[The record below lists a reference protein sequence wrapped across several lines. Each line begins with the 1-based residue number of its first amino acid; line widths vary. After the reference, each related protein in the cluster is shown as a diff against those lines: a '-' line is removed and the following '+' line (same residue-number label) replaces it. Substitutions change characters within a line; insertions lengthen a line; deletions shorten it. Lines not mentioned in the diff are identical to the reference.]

1 MDCSPPKILHLWG
14 FSRQEYWS
22 RLPCLLQGI
31 FPTQGLNS
39 DLPHCRQ
46 ILYCLSHQESPWLMY
61 RCLIVDFL
69 GRIGQSLL
77 FCHLGDATLHLFLIM
92 EFISLFRCYV
102 ADFFQNHEI
111 IYCGLV
117 YAQQPRMGLGR

>member
-1 MDCSPPKILHLWG
+1 MGLTLCDPMDCIACQAPLSLG

-22 RLPCLLQGI
+22 GLPCLLQGI
-31 FPTQGLNS
+31 FPTQRLNP

-69 GRIGQSLL
+69 GRLGQSLL
-77 FCHLGDATLHLFLIM
+77 PCHLCDATLHLFLIM
-92 EFISLFRCYV
+92 EFISLFRCYA
-102 ADFFQNHEI
+102 ADFFFKI
-111 IYCGLV
+111 
-117 YAQQPRMGLGR
+117 MK